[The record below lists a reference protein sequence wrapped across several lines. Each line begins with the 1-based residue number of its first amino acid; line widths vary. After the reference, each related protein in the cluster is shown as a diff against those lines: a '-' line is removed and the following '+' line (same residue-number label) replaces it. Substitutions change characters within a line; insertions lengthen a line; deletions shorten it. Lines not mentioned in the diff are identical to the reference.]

1 MIYIKPKKEKVYPL
15 QIDDIKVILPMNEE
29 FDLNEYENAMN
40 RLKERKSTEP
50 VTVTFFSE
58 GYRLLKGLG
67 IYQAYLRND
76 RKIIPA
82 IIKRK

>member
-1 MIYIKPKKEKVYPL
+1 MS
-15 QIDDIKVILPMNEE
+15 EE
-29 FDLNEYENAMN
+29 FDPDAYEDAMN
-40 RLKERKSTEP
+40 RLSEGKSTEP
-50 VTVTFFSE
+50 VVVTFCSE
-58 GYRLLKGLG
+58 GYRLLKGLS

>member
-1 MIYIKPKKEKVYPL
+1 MYIRPKKEKVYPL
-15 QIDDIKVILPMNEE
+15 QIDDIKVILPISEG

-40 RLKERKSTEP
+40 KLKEGKSTEP

-58 GYRLLKGLG
+58 GYRLLKVLG
-67 IYQAYLRND
+67 IYQAYLRSD

-82 IIKRK
+82 IIKRN